1 MWGYL
6 SGCVLWLDVELCG
19 RVRGRRPFPVGL
31 LVDRPP
37 RPNELIDHTHSN
49 MRTHLHRVK
58 RQRMAGQSGIGED
71 FKTWKSEAEMVL
83 RQQYD

>member
-1 MWGYL
+1 MVVCCGWMW
-6 SGCVLWLDVELCG
+6 SCVGVCEAGGHSLLAFWSTAPLDQTIN
-19 RVRGRRPFPVGL
+19 RS
-31 LVDRPP
+31 
-37 RPNELIDHTHSN
+37 HTHTN

-83 RQQYD
+83 RQQYDS